1 MLNHVEI
8 KEIIRRN
15 YKKLPS
21 NQKKIAEYFLEYF
34 NDIPFLSIQELS
46 KKSSS
51 SVASIVRFSKRIG
64 FFGYAQLREK
74 IADSLQTRIN
84 NNEFFSLLDRKDLM
98 NDTLKSVAEID
109 IKNINDTLASINREA
124 FNDTITSILKARRVF
139 TAGLGIS
146 YLLAE
151 ILAYQLTQVAIN
163 SSNFRRNSLLFLE
176 QGHFLGKNDL
186 LIVFSFPPYSQETIE
201 LAKFC
206 HEKKNKIIA
215 ITNKTSAPAGFYSNQ
230 TLVVKSENMLYTNS
244 FAAISVLI
252 NAIATEIAVRN
263 KAKVKQFY
271 EQAGSLT

>member
-8 KEIIRRN
+8 KEIIQRN

-21 NQKKIAEYFLEYF
+21 NQRKIAEYFLEYF
-34 NDIPFLSIQELS
+34 NEIPFLSIQELS

-64 FFGYAQLREK
+64 FIGYAQLREK

-84 NNEFFSLLDRKDLM
+84 NKEFFFLLDRKDLM

-109 IKNINDTLASINREA
+109 IKNINETLASINREA
-124 FNDTITSILKARRVF
+124 FNDAITSILKAKRVF

-163 SSNFRRNSLLFLE
+163 SSNFRRSSLLFLE
-176 QGHFLGKNDL
+176 QGHFLEKNDL
-186 LIVFSFPPYSQETIE
+186 LIIFSFPPYSQETID
-201 LAKFC
+201 LAKSC
-206 HEKKNKIIA
+206 HKKKIKIIA
-215 ITNKTSAPAGFYSNQ
+215 ITNKTSAPAGFYSNHS
-230 TLVVKSENMLYTNS
+230 LIVKSENMLYTNS

-263 KAKVKQFY
+263 KVKVRQFY
-271 EQAGSLT
+271 EQAGSIT